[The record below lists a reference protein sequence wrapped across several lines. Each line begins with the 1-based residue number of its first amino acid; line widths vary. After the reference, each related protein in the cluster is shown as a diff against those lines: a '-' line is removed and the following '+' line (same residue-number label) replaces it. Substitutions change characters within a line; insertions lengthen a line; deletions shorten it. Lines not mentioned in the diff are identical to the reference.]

1 MRCSTPYCLTPP
13 LRWFDSDMPD
23 SSNVTPK
30 FAQNEPPLSAIGH
43 PGEAHDPDLAGRLNW
58 LRAGVLG
65 ANDGILSVSGLVI
78 GVAGA
83 TTSSQ
88 ALLTAGIAGLV
99 AGAISMALGEYVS
112 VSTQRDSERALIAK
126 EKAELAEDPHTE
138 LAELAQIYQQKGL
151 SPDTA
156 KQVAKE
162 LTAHDALGAHLDA
175 ELNID
180 PDELANPLHAA
191 IASAISFTVGALLP
205 VLTIVLIPTSIRVPI
220 TFVAVLVALAL
231 TGYLG
236 ARIGGASGAR
246 PTVRMVIGGAI
257 GMAATYGIG
266 ALIGMGTTG

>member
-1 MRCSTPYCLTPP
+1 MTDSINGTPEP
-13 LRWFDSDMPD
+13 
-23 SSNVTPK
+23 
-30 FAQNEPPLSAIGH
+30 AQDDRARSAIGH
-43 PGEAHDPDLAGRLNW
+43 PGEAHDQNSAGRLNW

-88 ALLTAGIAGLV
+88 ALLTAGTAGLV
-99 AGAISMALGEYVS
+99 AGAVSMALGEYVS
-112 VSTQRDSERALIAK
+112 VSTQRDAERALIAK

-151 SPDTA
+151 SSDTA
-156 KQVAKE
+156 QQVAEE

-180 PDELANPLHAA
+180 PDGLTNPLHAA
-191 IASAISFTVGALLP
+191 IASAIAFTIGALLP
-205 VLTIVLIPTSIRVPI
+205 VLTIVLLPRSIRVPI
-220 TFVAVLVALAL
+220 TFVAVLLALAM
-231 TGYLG
+231 TGYVG